1 MLRIVTNNKD
11 CIKCSSKPTFKNSI
25 IFGKNL
31 IAIHEKPQEIKFNKP
46 SYVGCTVLEK
56 SKLEIYKFWYD
67 LLKNVC
73 PNVELIDMDTDSFF
87 FGVEDNF
94 SDIMLNKH
102 KELFD
107 FSNFSKGSKYY
118 DATNKKVPG
127 KMKNEKPSQKIDEV
141 YALKSKSYIVI
152 TSDDKEECKHNGHDY
167 NVTSNGF

>member
-1 MLRIVTNNKD
+1 
-11 CIKCSSKPTFKNSI
+11 
-25 IFGKNL
+25 
-31 IAIHEKPQEIKFNKP
+31 
-46 SYVGCTVLEK
+46 
-56 SKLEIYKFWYD
+56 
-67 LLKNVC
+67 
-73 PNVELIDMDTDSFF
+73 MDTDSFI

-94 SDIMLNKH
+94 NDIMLNKH

-107 FSNFSKGSKYY
+107 LSNFSKDSKYY

-152 TSDDKEECKHNGHDY
+152 TSDNEDESKHNGRDY